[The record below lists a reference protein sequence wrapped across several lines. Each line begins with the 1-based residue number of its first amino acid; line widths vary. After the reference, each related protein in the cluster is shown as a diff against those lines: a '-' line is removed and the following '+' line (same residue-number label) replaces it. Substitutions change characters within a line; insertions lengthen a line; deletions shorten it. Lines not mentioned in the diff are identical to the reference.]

1 MNINKYSS
9 SKHDRSSG
17 IEENSSSEFEQAD
30 RDQFRTFE
38 EYNEEDY
45 TVENFEEVLIE
56 EQDASKWSKV
66 DRSNPNSVGLIGD
79 LQDKKAAK
87 LEKAFNFNFRTN
99 DPKAKENKVRFEKPQ
114 NYPHG
119 FHDGEDALHKFE
131 KQKERV
137 PLRNTSNDRE
147 VTKRMNRYN
156 SQEDIMSASL
166 KRQLSSKNFKSPL
179 TRGRDRSN
187 STSQKRYKLSS
198 FTQEVGKPFNDLQ
211 NTSLSRNQRK

>member
-66 DRSNPNSVGLIGD
+66 DRTNSNSVGLIGY
-79 LQDKKAAK
+79 L
-87 LEKAFNFNFRTN
+87 
-99 DPKAKENKVRFEKPQ
+99 
-114 NYPHG
+114 
-119 FHDGEDALHKFE
+119 
-131 KQKERV
+131 
-137 PLRNTSNDRE
+137 
-147 VTKRMNRYN
+147 
-156 SQEDIMSASL
+156 
-166 KRQLSSKNFKSPL
+166 
-179 TRGRDRSN
+179 
-187 STSQKRYKLSS
+187 
-198 FTQEVGKPFNDLQ
+198 
-211 NTSLSRNQRK
+211 